1 MRVLDLLDERAPTLG
16 RSRLLCID
24 GPAGSGKTTLAGR
37 VVEAWPGTSTL
48 VHMDDL
54 YEGWSGLEAAIPRVA
69 RLLEP
74 LRRGRPSAYR
84 RYDWVAGAWAE
95 EHPVE
100 PADLVVVEGV
110 GSGSRPLAD
119 AMTVLV
125 WVEAGSGVRLD
136 RGVARDGQAM
146 RDHWIAWREAEEALF
161 AREGTRE
168 RADVTVRT

>member
-1 MRVLDLLDERAPTLG
+1 MVLLMILV
-16 RSRLLCID
+16 
-24 GPAGSGKTTLAGR
+24 GPVGAA
-37 VVEAWPGTSTL
+37 VL
-48 VHMDDL
+48 VL
-54 YEGWSGLEAAIPRVA
+54 NTVR
-69 RLLEP
+69 
-74 LRRGRPSAYR
+74 
-84 RYDWVAGAWAE
+84 
-95 EHPVE
+95 
-100 PADLVVVEGV
+100 
-110 GSGSRPLAD
+110 LAD